1 VGDRETFDAVI
12 ETDTD
17 FVVTGWDGTAE
28 SVYGWRAD
36 EALGRPL
43 AEVVP
48 TEIEGQSFEDATD
61 ELLRRGCWTGL
72 VTQTDRGGA
81 RLPILGAVLVRRD
94 AAGEVLGFRSE
105 NRPLG
110 DTARAVE
117 RMARA
122 ERQARAL
129 AELAREIAY
138 APTAPDA
145 ILDHLTETLAAV
157 CGGVVLAGLDGG
169 FLARAP
175 RPASI
180 RGSSIAGDDAMVSVV
195 RAAMEG
201 GPMRP
206 GIGAYAGR
214 ALEERRTVVANGL
227 SHAEWLA
234 GLASWFQ
241 PFGQRLRVRGVVSVP
256 LVFRASVVGV
266 LVALRDRDFDG
277 HEVGFLQTAADQ
289 AAVALE
295 NARLRSEAEE
305 AIRVAAG
312 REAELAHAVEDL
324 EAFVYSLTHD
334 LRASL
339 RTIDAF
345 SGFLVAR
352 IPEGADPELVSD
364 AERIRSSVTDLQSM
378 SRDLMTLYRVNR
390 REVVRVPC
398 DVGMVARQIL
408 ESLAHEQ
415 PEREVEWAVACVER
429 VDCDPGLLHLAL
441 RNLLENAWKYSGEQ
455 AAARIRISVGAD
467 AVIRIEDNGVGL
479 PADRLERV
487 FKPFERL
494 HAASR
499 FPGTGIGLAIVD
511 RIARRHGGRAWAE
524 QADPCGAVFCLRL
537 GAEAVGDAAG
547 D

>member
-1 VGDRETFDAVI
+1 MGDRETFDAVI